1 MDPAG
6 PKPVAAVRGT
16 TITAEDMF
24 YNVPTRKKVR
34 GTGRRVWRKWAAAF
48 ARAAVVVSE
57 VTLPLSAQGCILSP
71 PAATLLPFPPAGHQE

>member
-24 YNVPTRKKVR
+24 YNVPTRKKVGWNR
-34 GTGRRVWRKWAAAF
+34 EEG
-48 ARAAVVVSE
+48 AVE
-57 VTLPLSAQGCILSP
+57 VGDCIR
-71 PAATLLPFPPAGHQE
+71 